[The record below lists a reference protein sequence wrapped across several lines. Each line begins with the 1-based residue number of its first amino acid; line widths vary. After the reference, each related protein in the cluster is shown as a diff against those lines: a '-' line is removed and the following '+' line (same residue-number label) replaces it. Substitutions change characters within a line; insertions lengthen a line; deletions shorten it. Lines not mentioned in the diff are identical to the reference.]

1 MKHRLTKNTAFKV
14 AAVFFI
20 FSALWIFLS
29 DFLVSAMFKN
39 PESITS
45 YQTIKGILFV
55 LVTTLLIYYL
65 VHREIRRKNQMIKF
79 LNKSEHWYNLMLS
92 NIPRVDVL
100 MFDPDARVIL
110 AQGKELARF
119 GVNLD
124 SIQGYQVSEV
134 PLTQKTID
142 FFQPRLKKVLNGERV
157 NDLYRFEGDTF
168 QVRGVPLKNEKLQV
182 FAGLIVII
190 NVSEE
195 HRLIEDLRFRKK
207 EYEKLYH
214 DFYEQNEVL
223 KDRNYQLDLLNKR
236 LEQAKEDA
244 EESDRLKS
252 AFLANMSHEIRT
264 PLNGLIGFSQILS
277 DEDLTHREIRQ
288 YAEMLNGNATQLLK
302 IIEDLLAISSLETN
316 QYSFEF
322 DDCSL
327 VKLYKSIISILS
339 NKILDSGKN
348 IQIEESFD
356 DTLKEVLVRCDK
368 PAFIKAVER
377 VVDNAVKYSPAE
389 AKISVK
395 MEQEGDKFCL
405 SIGDQGPGIPAGKR
419 ELIFKRFTQLNRNL
433 SSPDSGNGLGL
444 TIAREIMNEMKGSI
458 KVESVAGKY
467 SIFKL
472 CLPLKIN
479 DSDKKNNTMENNV
492 SSEKAKYKILVVEDI
507 KDNFIL
513 LRAYLKDF
521 NVELLNATSGQQAL
535 DMVENNDDL
544 DVIMM
549 DIRLPDYDGMRLTR
563 EIRSMNFNG
572 PIIAQT
578 AYANTEDEHKCRNAG
593 CNEYISKPILKKD
606 FLDKLTQ
613 FIELKQNT

>member
-1 MKHRLTKNTAFKV
+1 MTHRITKNTAFKV

-20 FSALWIFLS
+20 FAALWIFLS
-29 DFLVSAMFKN
+29 DYLVAVIFKN
-39 PESITS
+39 PDTITS

-110 AQGKELARF
+110 AQGKELARY
-119 GVNLD
+119 GINLD
-124 SIQGYQVSEV
+124 SVQGYQVSEV
-134 PLTQKTID
+134 PLTRQTQD
-142 FFQPRLKKVLNGERV
+142 FFQPRLKKVLGGERIS
-157 NDLYRFEGDTF
+157 DLYKFEGETY
-168 QVRGVPLKNEKLQV
+168 QVRGVPLKNEKHQV

-223 KDRNYQLDLLNKR
+223 KDKNYQLDLLNRR
-236 LEQAKEDA
+236 LEQAKEEA

-252 AFLANMSHEIRT
+252 SFLANMSHEIRT

-277 DEDLTHREIRQ
+277 EERLSHQEIKQ
-288 YAEMLNGNATQLLK
+288 YADMLNRNATQLLK
-302 IIEDLLAISSLETN
+302 IIEDLLTISSLETK
-316 QYSFEF
+316 QYKFEYE
-322 DDCSL
+322 DCSPLRVFKRIVSL
-327 VKLYKSIISILS
+327 VS

-348 IQIEESFD
+348 LQIEDTFDES
-356 DTLKEVLVRCDK
+356 LKDLVVRCDK
-368 PAFIKAVER
+368 PAFLKAANS
-377 VVDNAVKYSPAE
+377 VVDNAIKYSPFDAT
-389 AKISVK
+389 ISIEMFRENGV
-395 MEQEGDKFCL
+395 FCL
-405 SIGDQGPGIPAGKR
+405 SVADQGPGIPAGKKD
-419 ELIFKRFTQLNRNL
+419 EIFKRFTQLYRSLN
-433 SSPDSGNGLGL
+433 SPDSGNGLGL
-444 TIAREIMNEMKGSI
+444 TIALAIMKEMKGNVT
-458 KVESVAGKY
+458 VESNPGEY

-472 CLPLKIN
+472 CLPLKTQ
-479 DSDKKNNTMENNV
+479 DTDQKTTTMQNTV
-492 SSEKAKYKILVVEDI
+492 SNQKGKYKILIVEDI

-513 LRAYLKDF
+513 LKAYLKEF
-521 NVELLNATSGQQAL
+521 NVELLNASSGQQAL
-535 DMVENNDDL
+535 DLITKHDDL

-549 DIRLPDYDGMRLTR
+549 DIRLPDYDGMKLTR
-563 EIRSMNFNG
+563 EIRAMNYQG

-578 AYANTEDEHKCRNAG
+578 AYANTEDEHKCINAG
-593 CNEYISKPILKKD
+593 CNEYIAKPILKKD
-606 FLDKLTQ
+606 FLNKLSQ
-613 FIELKQNT
+613 FIELKKTD